1 MVCSQPITKNRIGLS
16 HVCPL
21 RLLEHETLVLIGGYD
36 TDRLLMP
43 AFGPSAIRDMFDGMA
58 DIASQLL
65 LKWERYALHLLLPAL
80 FC

>member
-1 MVCSQPITKNRIGLS
+1 MVCSRPMAMNQTGLLHVGILYLISNRTLGLIS
-16 HVCPL
+16 AH
-21 RLLEHETLVLIGGYD
+21 D

-65 LKWERYALHLLLPAL
+65 LKWER
-80 FC
+80 